1 MRKMRNSAGIASNFD
16 EQRNLR
22 ASKNSLEL
30 ETLFATLP
38 EEFKSQQLNNAQKYQ
53 PFS

>member
-30 ETLFATLP
+30 KTLGMIEQYEQMKFTSAITTFA
-38 EEFKSQQLNNAQKYQ
+38 
-53 PFS
+53 